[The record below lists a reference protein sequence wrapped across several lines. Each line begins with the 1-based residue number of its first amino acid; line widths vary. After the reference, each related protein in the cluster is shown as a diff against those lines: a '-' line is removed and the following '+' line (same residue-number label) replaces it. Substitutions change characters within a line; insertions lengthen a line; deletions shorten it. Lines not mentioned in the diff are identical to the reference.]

1 MTISIYDQ
9 TIPPIS
15 RALTSL
21 AAIVA
26 KAEAHADEQGIEHA
40 ALLNAR
46 LFPNMHGLIKQIQMA
61 SDTAKGGAA
70 RLAGVEIPS
79 WKDDETSF
87 ADVQARIQKTLDFL
101 AGIESEAFEGADSR
115 TVEMDSPGGSFKMDG
130 KSHLL
135 DFVVPNLYFHIT
147 TAYSILRHNGVEI
160 GKRDYLGIPEN

>member
-1 MTISIYDQ
+1 MTISNYDL

-26 KAEAHADEQGIEHA
+26 KAEAHADEQEIEHA

-61 SDTAKGGAA
+61 SDIAKSGAA

-87 ADVQARIQKTLDFL
+87 ADLQARIQKTLDFL
-101 AGIESEAFEGADSR
+101 AGIEVQAFEGADSR
-115 TVEMDSPGGSFKMDG
+115 TIEMEIPGGTFKMEG

-135 DFVVPNLYFHIT
+135 DFVVPNFYFHIT
-147 TAYSILRHNGVEI
+147 TAYNIFRHNGIEI
-160 GKRDYLGIPEN
+160 GKRDYLGMAEN

>member
-1 MTISIYDQ
+1 MSISIYDQ
-9 TIPPIS
+9 TIAPMS

-46 LFPNMHGLIKQIQMA
+46 LFPDMHGFIKQIQMA

-70 RLAGVEIPS
+70 RLAGVEIPA

-87 ADVQARIQKTLDFL
+87 ADVQARIRKTLDFL
-101 AGIESEAFEGADSR
+101 AGIESEALEGADSR
-115 TVEMDSPGGSFKMDG
+115 TVEMNSPRGSFKMEG

-135 DFVVPNLYFHIT
+135 DFVVPNFYFHVT
-147 TAYSILRHNGVEI
+147 TAYNILRHNGIEI
-160 GKRDYLGIPEN
+160 GKRDYLGMTED